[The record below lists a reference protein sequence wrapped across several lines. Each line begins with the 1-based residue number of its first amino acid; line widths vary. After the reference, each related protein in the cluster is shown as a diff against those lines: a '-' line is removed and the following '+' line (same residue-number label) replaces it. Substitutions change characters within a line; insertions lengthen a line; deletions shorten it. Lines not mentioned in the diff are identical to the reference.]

1 MSHIENEVKLCGL
14 SKSFGCQEAL
24 KEVSLGIPKGA
35 IFGLLGPNGAGKS
48 TIISILLGLT
58 RSTSGTFSLFDQ
70 QGNGKKL
77 PGLLRQVGTVF
88 EHPVFYPQLSGRLN
102 LRLLAGA
109 KITEVRI
116 AELAEFVGLQGR
128 LKDKVGTYSMGMKQR
143 LALALALSG
152 KPKLLILDE
161 PTNGLDPIGIA
172 DLRLMIHQVHEV
184 GTTILLASHMLTEVE
199 KVCTDVAIMNK
210 GQIAVQGKLSS
221 LVAENGGSLEELF
234 LSLLGRGGLR

>member
-1 MSHIENEVKLCGL
+1 MRAVELTGI
-14 SKSFGCQEAL
+14 SKQYGTVTAL
-24 KEVSLGIPKGA
+24 KDVGLLIAPGA

-48 TIISILLGLT
+48 TIISILLGLS
-58 RSTSGTFSLFDQ
+58 RADSGTFSLFG
-70 QGNGKKL
+70 QGGNAGNL
-77 PGLLRQVGTVF
+77 PGLLKKVGTVF
-88 EHPVFYPQLSGRLN
+88 ERPVFYPQFSGRFN
-102 LRLLAGA
+102 LKLLAGGELSEER
-109 KITEVRI
+109 ITE
-116 AELAEFVGLQGR
+116 LADFVGLPDR

-152 KPKLLILDE
+152 KPELLILDE

-172 DLRLMIHQVHEV
+172 DLRKLIHQVHEL

-234 LSLLGRGGLR
+234 LSLLGRGLR